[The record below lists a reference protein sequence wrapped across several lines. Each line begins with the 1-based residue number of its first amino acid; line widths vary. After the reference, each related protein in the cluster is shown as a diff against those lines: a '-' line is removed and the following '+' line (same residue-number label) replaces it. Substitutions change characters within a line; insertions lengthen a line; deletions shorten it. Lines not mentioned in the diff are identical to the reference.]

1 MSATAQISYNPID
14 STAYQ
19 GKTMGDYLG
28 ILRRRRALML
38 AVFVVL
44 FVIAAVVAMV
54 LPPVYRSTATILIK
68 EQEIPQE
75 FVRSTVTSF
84 ADERIQVISQQVMTR
99 STLLDLVDKYGLYG
113 KARQSETSEEI
124 LDRMRRDIKL
134 TPISAEVTDRRT
146 GSPVKYEKGRE

>member
-1 MSATAQISYNPID
+1 MSAVPQDLYNAID
-14 STAYQ
+14 PAADG
-19 GKTMGDYLG
+19 GKSIGDYVG
-28 ILRRRRALML
+28 VLRRRRKLI
-38 AVFVVL
+38 AVVFAVL
-44 FVIAAVVAMV
+44 FAIASVVAVV

-99 STLLDLVDKYGLYG
+99 STLLDLVDKYALYG
-113 KARQSETSEEI
+113 KARQSETSEDI

-134 TPISAEVTDRRT
+134 TPISAEVTDRRS
-146 GSPVKYEKGRE
+146 GSPVKST

>member
-1 MSATAQISYNPID
+1 MSAVAQDLYPGSD
-14 STAYQ
+14 AGLDA
-19 GKTMGDYLG
+19 GKTLGDYLG
-28 ILRRRRALML
+28 ILRRRRGLIGL
-38 AVFVVL
+38 VFAVL
-44 FVIAAVVAMV
+44 FVIAAVVAMA

-113 KARQSETSEEI
+113 SARQKETSEDILEI
-124 LDRMRRDIKL
+124 
-134 TPISAEVTDRRT
+134 
-146 GSPVKYEKGRE
+146 GRAHV